1 MEDIE
6 KKLGYTFCN
15 KALLETALTH
25 SSYANEHG
33 CKSNERLEFV
43 GDSVLG
49 MIAARYLFELLPDV
63 SEGALSKRRAEL
75 VCEGSLWA
83 VADKLCLGAAL
94 RLGRGEAATGGRER
108 HSILADC
115 VEAIIAAM
123 YLDGGIEP
131 ARRFVMEHILSKA
144 KLASSANH
152 DHKTELQELVQ
163 KVPGRSLTYTLA
175 GESGP
180 DHSKEFLALAVLDGK
195 AIGQGRGRT
204 KKEAEQSAARAALEG
219 LKKQ

>member
-1 MEDIE
+1 MEEIE
-6 KKLGYTFCN
+6 KKLNYTFCD
-15 KALLETALTH
+15 KSLLKTALTH

-49 MIAARYLFELLPDV
+49 MIVARYLFATYPDQ
-63 SEGALSKRRAEL
+63 SEGALTKLRAEL

-83 VADKLCLGAAL
+83 VADRLSFGAAL
-94 RLGRGEAATGGRER
+94 RLGRGEAATGGRQR

-115 VEAIIAAM
+115 VEAVIAAM
-123 YLDGGIEP
+123 YLDGGMTP
-131 ARRFVMEHILSKA
+131 AEGFVMKHILAQTKKGSVVN
-144 KLASSANH
+144 S
-152 DHKTELQELVQ
+152 DFKTELQELVQ

-180 DHSKEFLALAVLDGK
+180 DHNKEFSALAMLDGK
-195 AIGQGRGRT
+195 EIGQGRGRT
-204 KKEAEQSAARAALEG
+204 KKEAEQNAAKRALEE